1 MCHAPNCNPIFGNE
15 YHIRESAEVRVQT

>member
-15 YHIRESAEVRVQT
+15 YHIRERAEVRVQT